1 METSKSVAYQG
12 VPGAFSEI
20 AARSFFQGF
29 EHRAFETFDAVVKAV
44 QSDEVI
50 AGMLPIENS
59 STGAIRAVYT
69 LLLQAGLK
77 IVGEEYVPVRHCLM
91 VKPGSKLEVI
101 EDVYSH
107 PEALRQC
114 QAFLGAHRE
123 WTQHA
128 YLNTAKSAERVAEEE
143 DETVAAIASKRAA
156 EIYQLKILKA
166 EIQDQRTNTTR
177 FVVVAKSPIE
187 NTVLTKASMILRVSH
202 QPGCL
207 FEALGV
213 FSKHHINMLKI
224 ESHPAK
230 EVPWEYDFFIDLERT
245 ANEDDFQKMLA
256 ELSKRSLEYQ
266 LLGSYAANP
275 LNENA

>member
-1 METSKSVAYQG
+1 MATSKLVGYQG

-20 AARSFFQGF
+20 AVRSFFHGF
-29 EHRAFETFDAVVKAV
+29 EHRAFETFEAVVEAV

-91 VKPGSKLEVI
+91 VKPGAKLENI
-101 EDVYSH
+101 RDVYSH

-114 QAFLGAHRE
+114 QAFLGEYRE

-128 YLNTAKSAERVAEEE
+128 YLNTAKSAERVAESG
-143 DETVAAIASKRAA
+143 DETIAAIASKRAA
-156 EIYQLKILKA
+156 EIYQLEILKS

-177 FVVVAKSPIE
+177 FVVVAKASIE
-187 NTVLTKASMILRVSH
+187 NTPLTKASMILRVSH

-213 FSKHHINMLKI
+213 FSEYKINMSKI

-245 ANEDDFQKMLA
+245 ADEKAFQAMLG

-266 LLGSYAANP
+266 LLGSYTANP
-275 LNENA
+275 LNEIK